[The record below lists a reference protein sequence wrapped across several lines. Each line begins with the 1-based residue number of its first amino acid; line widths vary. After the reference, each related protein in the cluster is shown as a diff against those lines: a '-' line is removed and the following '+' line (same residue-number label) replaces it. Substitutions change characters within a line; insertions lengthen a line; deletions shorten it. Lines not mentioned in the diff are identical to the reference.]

1 MIIEKRL
8 AELGLSL
15 PELQPAS
22 GNFVHAV
29 RVGSL
34 IFASGKGS
42 RSASGGVIAGKV
54 GRDVTTKDAKE
65 HARHIGLLL
74 IAVLKQELG
83 DLDKL
88 KRIVKVL
95 GLVNATPE
103 YAEQPAVIN
112 GCSDLLVEVFGERG
126 NHARSAIGA
135 GSLPNNMTVEI
146 ELIAEAAD

>member
-1 MIIEKRL
+1 MIVEKRL
-8 AELGLSL
+8 EELGLVL
-15 PELQPAS
+15 PKLQPAS

-29 RVGSL
+29 RVGGL
-34 IFASGKGS
+34 VFASGKGS
-42 RSASGGVIAGKV
+42 RNAQGGVIAGKV
-54 GRDVTTKDAKE
+54 GRDVTTAQAKE

-83 DLDKL
+83 DLDNV

-95 GLVNATPE
+95 GLVNGTPE
-103 YAEQPAVIN
+103 FEEQPIVVN
-112 GCSDLLVEVFGERG
+112 GCSDLLVEVFGEKG